1 MKKIYKSIFFYGL
14 LATTSLIMGSCG
26 DAFDYPDWQ
35 IIDDKQSDTSGG
47 DGIDMGDVSDEVL
60 EGELRQAM
68 EYVIDFREH
77 KYQYQ
82 RNTNID
88 VFAGYCTVSKS
99 KFDFGQPLYHTY
111 DYPNGYYGGPLG
123 ESQKLFPQLYHAY
136 FFAESHGNPEWKAI
150 AQILYAYSMHE
161 LVDFFGVIPYNDY
174 RKLKETN
181 PLEYLSCEDTYKAIF
196 TDLEEAIATLKE
208 KKPSAEML
216 KRVEGEKEGYSKGD
230 WKNWVR
236 FANSIRLR
244 MALNM
249 VKVNPGDAQTIAES
263 AANDEIGLLTED
275 FGLPTDNG
283 STYQHPLHKISAEW
297 EDSRLGA
304 SLENI
309 MKRYNNPLLEVWF
322 SKNGAVI
329 NSKTSGKK
337 TLDVAKECVGMRQGC
352 SVDPSPAENGYKA
365 FSKFQVKYMP
375 RNFFKVTEVLFL
387 LSEAKL
393 RNWNVGGTSAKDF
406 YEQGIRKVFEENGL
420 SGAADAY
427 LKQTAANTKIVYK
440 DYYQPEF
447 SETDQT
453 RGVQVGVKW
462 DEGDSDEV
470 KLEKSVTQKYIANFP
485 QSAEAWTTFRRTGY
499 PRLFPVVEEVNGV
512 PRNWPDKSFDN
523 ELQIRRI
530 PFGESTSNEQVNIPN
545 IEVALGGDNTAG
557 TRVWWDVPTEGRDEN
572 NRIIPKN
579 F

>member
-1 MKKIYKSIFFYGL
+1 
-14 LATTSLIMGSCG
+14 
-26 DAFDYPDWQ
+26 
-35 IIDDKQSDTSGG
+35 
-47 DGIDMGDVSDEVL
+47 
-60 EGELRQAM
+60 
-68 EYVIDFREH
+68 
-77 KYQYQ
+77 
-82 RNTNID
+82 
-88 VFAGYCTVSKS
+88 
-99 KFDFGQPLYHTY
+99 
-111 DYPNGYYGGPLG
+111 
-123 ESQKLFPQLYHAY
+123 
-136 FFAESHGNPEWKAI
+136 
-150 AQILYAYSMHE
+150 
-161 LVDFFGVIPYNDY
+161 
-174 RKLKETN
+174 
-181 PLEYLSCEDTYKAIF
+181 
-196 TDLEEAIATLKE
+196 
-208 KKPSAEML
+208 
-216 KRVEGEKEGYSKGD
+216 
-230 WKNWVR
+230 
-236 FANSIRLR
+236 
-244 MALNM
+244 
-249 VKVNPGDAQTIAES
+249 
-263 AANDEIGLLTED
+263 
-275 FGLPTDNG
+275 
-283 STYQHPLHKISAEW
+283 
-297 EDSRLGA
+297 
-304 SLENI
+304 
-309 MKRYNNPLLEVWF
+309 
-322 SKNGAVI
+322 
-329 NSKTSGKK
+329 
-337 TLDVAKECVGMRQGC
+337 
-352 SVDPSPAENGYKA
+352 
-365 FSKFQVKYMP
+365 MP

-470 KLEKSVTQKYIANFP
+470 KLEKIVTQKYIANFP
-485 QSAEAWTTFRRTGY
+485 QSAEAWTAFRRTGY

>member
-1 MKKIYKSIFFYGL
+1 
-14 LATTSLIMGSCG
+14 
-26 DAFDYPDWQ
+26 
-35 IIDDKQSDTSGG
+35 
-47 DGIDMGDVSDEVL
+47 
-60 EGELRQAM
+60 
-68 EYVIDFREH
+68 
-77 KYQYQ
+77 
-82 RNTNID
+82 
-88 VFAGYCTVSKS
+88 
-99 KFDFGQPLYHTY
+99 
-111 DYPNGYYGGPLG
+111 
-123 ESQKLFPQLYHAY
+123 
-136 FFAESHGNPEWKAI
+136 
-150 AQILYAYSMHE
+150 
-161 LVDFFGVIPYNDY
+161 
-174 RKLKETN
+174 
-181 PLEYLSCEDTYKAIF
+181 
-196 TDLEEAIATLKE
+196 
-208 KKPSAEML
+208 
-216 KRVEGEKEGYSKGD
+216 
-230 WKNWVR
+230 
-236 FANSIRLR
+236 
-244 MALNM
+244 
-249 VKVNPGDAQTIAES
+249 
-263 AANDEIGLLTED
+263 
-275 FGLPTDNG
+275 
-283 STYQHPLHKISAEW
+283 
-297 EDSRLGA
+297 
-304 SLENI
+304 
-309 MKRYNNPLLEVWF
+309 
-322 SKNGAVI
+322 
-329 NSKTSGKK
+329 
-337 TLDVAKECVGMRQGC
+337 
-352 SVDPSPAENGYKA
+352 
-365 FSKFQVKYMP
+365 MP

-470 KLEKSVTQKYIANFP
+470 KLEKIVTQKYIANFP

>member
-1 MKKIYKSIFFYGL
+1 
-14 LATTSLIMGSCG
+14 
-26 DAFDYPDWQ
+26 
-35 IIDDKQSDTSGG
+35 
-47 DGIDMGDVSDEVL
+47 
-60 EGELRQAM
+60 
-68 EYVIDFREH
+68 
-77 KYQYQ
+77 
-82 RNTNID
+82 
-88 VFAGYCTVSKS
+88 
-99 KFDFGQPLYHTY
+99 
-111 DYPNGYYGGPLG
+111 
-123 ESQKLFPQLYHAY
+123 
-136 FFAESHGNPEWKAI
+136 
-150 AQILYAYSMHE
+150 
-161 LVDFFGVIPYNDY
+161 
-174 RKLKETN
+174 
-181 PLEYLSCEDTYKAIF
+181 
-196 TDLEEAIATLKE
+196 
-208 KKPSAEML
+208 
-216 KRVEGEKEGYSKGD
+216 
-230 WKNWVR
+230 
-236 FANSIRLR
+236 
-244 MALNM
+244 
-249 VKVNPGDAQTIAES
+249 
-263 AANDEIGLLTED
+263 
-275 FGLPTDNG
+275 
-283 STYQHPLHKISAEW
+283 
-297 EDSRLGA
+297 
-304 SLENI
+304 
-309 MKRYNNPLLEVWF
+309 
-322 SKNGAVI
+322 
-329 NSKTSGKK
+329 
-337 TLDVAKECVGMRQGC
+337 
-352 SVDPSPAENGYKA
+352 
-365 FSKFQVKYMP
+365 MP

-393 RNWNVGGTSAKDF
+393 RNWNGGGTSAKDF

-470 KLEKSVTQKYIANFP
+470 KLEKIVTQKYIANFP

>member
-1 MKKIYKSIFFYGL
+1 M
-14 LATTSLIMGSCG
+14 
-26 DAFDYPDWQ
+26 
-35 IIDDKQSDTSGG
+35 
-47 DGIDMGDVSDEVL
+47 
-60 EGELRQAM
+60 
-68 EYVIDFREH
+68 
-77 KYQYQ
+77 
-82 RNTNID
+82 
-88 VFAGYCTVSKS
+88 
-99 KFDFGQPLYHTY
+99 
-111 DYPNGYYGGPLG
+111 
-123 ESQKLFPQLYHAY
+123 
-136 FFAESHGNPEWKAI
+136 
-150 AQILYAYSMHE
+150 
-161 LVDFFGVIPYNDY
+161 
-174 RKLKETN
+174 
-181 PLEYLSCEDTYKAIF
+181 
-196 TDLEEAIATLKE
+196 
-208 KKPSAEML
+208 
-216 KRVEGEKEGYSKGD
+216 
-230 WKNWVR
+230 
-236 FANSIRLR
+236 
-244 MALNM
+244 
-249 VKVNPGDAQTIAES
+249 
-263 AANDEIGLLTED
+263 
-275 FGLPTDNG
+275 
-283 STYQHPLHKISAEW
+283 
-297 EDSRLGA
+297 
-304 SLENI
+304 
-309 MKRYNNPLLEVWF
+309 
-322 SKNGAVI
+322 
-329 NSKTSGKK
+329 
-337 TLDVAKECVGMRQGC
+337 
-352 SVDPSPAENGYKA
+352 
-365 FSKFQVKYMP
+365 
-375 RNFFKVTEVLFL
+375 TEVLFL

-470 KLEKSVTQKYIANFP
+470 KLEKIVTQKYIANFP

>member
-1 MKKIYKSIFFYGL
+1 
-14 LATTSLIMGSCG
+14 
-26 DAFDYPDWQ
+26 
-35 IIDDKQSDTSGG
+35 
-47 DGIDMGDVSDEVL
+47 
-60 EGELRQAM
+60 
-68 EYVIDFREH
+68 
-77 KYQYQ
+77 
-82 RNTNID
+82 
-88 VFAGYCTVSKS
+88 
-99 KFDFGQPLYHTY
+99 
-111 DYPNGYYGGPLG
+111 
-123 ESQKLFPQLYHAY
+123 
-136 FFAESHGNPEWKAI
+136 
-150 AQILYAYSMHE
+150 
-161 LVDFFGVIPYNDY
+161 
-174 RKLKETN
+174 
-181 PLEYLSCEDTYKAIF
+181 
-196 TDLEEAIATLKE
+196 
-208 KKPSAEML
+208 
-216 KRVEGEKEGYSKGD
+216 
-230 WKNWVR
+230 
-236 FANSIRLR
+236 
-244 MALNM
+244 
-249 VKVNPGDAQTIAES
+249 
-263 AANDEIGLLTED
+263 
-275 FGLPTDNG
+275 
-283 STYQHPLHKISAEW
+283 
-297 EDSRLGA
+297 
-304 SLENI
+304 
-309 MKRYNNPLLEVWF
+309 
-322 SKNGAVI
+322 
-329 NSKTSGKK
+329 
-337 TLDVAKECVGMRQGC
+337 
-352 SVDPSPAENGYKA
+352 
-365 FSKFQVKYMP
+365 MP
-375 RNFFKVTEVLFL
+375 RNFFKVTKVLFL

-470 KLEKSVTQKYIANFP
+470 KLEKIVTQKYIANFP

>member
-1 MKKIYKSIFFYGL
+1 M
-14 LATTSLIMGSCG
+14 
-26 DAFDYPDWQ
+26 P
-35 IIDDKQSDTSGG
+35 DKQ
-47 DGIDMGDVSDEVL
+47 V
-60 EGELRQAM
+60 
-68 EYVIDFREH
+68 
-77 KYQYQ
+77 
-82 RNTNID
+82 
-88 VFAGYCTVSKS
+88 
-99 KFDFGQPLYHTY
+99 P
-111 DYPNGYYGGPLG
+111 
-123 ESQKLFPQLYHAY
+123 
-136 FFAESHGNPEWKAI
+136 
-150 AQILYAYSMHE
+150 
-161 LVDFFGVIPYNDY
+161 
-174 RKLKETN
+174 
-181 PLEYLSCEDTYKAIF
+181 
-196 TDLEEAIATLKE
+196 
-208 KKPSAEML
+208 
-216 KRVEGEKEGYSKGD
+216 
-230 WKNWVR
+230 
-236 FANSIRLR
+236 
-244 MALNM
+244 
-249 VKVNPGDAQTIAES
+249 
-263 AANDEIGLLTED
+263 
-275 FGLPTDNG
+275 
-283 STYQHPLHKISAEW
+283 
-297 EDSRLGA
+297 
-304 SLENI
+304 
-309 MKRYNNPLLEVWF
+309 
-322 SKNGAVI
+322 
-329 NSKTSGKK
+329 
-337 TLDVAKECVGMRQGC
+337 
-352 SVDPSPAENGYKA
+352 
-365 FSKFQVKYMP
+365 
-375 RNFFKVTEVLFL
+375 VLFL

-462 DEGDSDEV
+462 DEWDSDEV
-470 KLEKSVTQKYIANFP
+470 KLEKIVTQKYIANFP